1 MDCPVS
7 NTGKTVMTIVIDR
20 EVVVGLRME
29 EGSNNG
35 SLLSQQDLQP
45 VAETVWQIS
54 RESTGDIRDLGI
66 ERNFALR
73 LTVSIAQADIRN

>member
-20 EVVVGLRME
+20 EVVGGLGME

-35 SLLSQQDLQP
+35 PLLSQQDLQP
-45 VAETVWQIS
+45 VAETDLANQPGINGGHQRS
-54 RESTGDIRDLGI
+54 R
-66 ERNFALR
+66 N
-73 LTVSIAQADIRN
+73 

>member
-20 EVVVGLRME
+20 EVVGGLSME

-35 SLLSQQDLQP
+35 PLLCQQDLQP

-54 RESTGDIRDLGI
+54 RESTRDIRDLGI

>member
-35 SLLSQQDLQP
+35 PLLSQQDLQP
-45 VAETVWQIS
+45 VAETVWQIN
-54 RESTGDIRDLGI
+54 RESTGDIKDLGI

>member
-35 SLLSQQDLQP
+35 PLLSQQDLQP
-45 VAETVWQIS
+45 VDENAWQIS

-73 LTVSIAQADIRN
+73 LPVLIAQADIPH